1 MTLTPRHRV
10 RPLFTPRE
18 LGRVGAATA
27 IMVFGGTTIVLLM
40 LMLLGHYS
48 SLSHCGPKALLDGA
62 VIALLAGQKG
72 RWRCVAL
79 LGAVYGLV
87 LLIQVG
93 VPYLPLVLAIA
104 GLLGAVGGAAG
115 GAVHRRLGILLAA
128 MLFEWGAGLGA
139 PLKIY
144 FGTSDANEPFLW
156 GLWVA
161 EWPLRLGGAA
171 AGALLA
177 GRLTGKAD
185 GDVVVLPTV
194 RRDADARRRRVRGV
208 RPAALRLSALLAA
221 SIVPLMLERWDL
233 LIVIFALTLAYA
245 LWLGPRQ
252 AVLWTLPAVAWGW
265 FVFTAASYLWHR
277 DPARVVDLLRT
288 FALRFGPMALASVV
302 LVSTARPVDVW
313 RVLRRMSI
321 PGAGMVLLPL
331 AVVLRQIPH
340 TGREIRQRLTLLRRH
355 GHWRGP
361 LSLLRRPRLLWREL
375 FSRPLRRFADQLA
388 E

>member
-1 MTLTPRHRV
+1 MTLMPQHHTS
-10 RPLFTPRE
+10 PLFTPRE
-18 LGRVGAATA
+18 LGRVGAAA
-27 IMVFGGTTIVLLM
+27 AMMVFGGTTIVLLM
-40 LMLLGHYS
+40 LMLMGHYS
-48 SLSHCGPKALLDGA
+48 SLSHCGPKAVLDGT
-62 VIALLAGQKG
+62 VIALLAGGKG

-79 LGAVYGLV
+79 LGVVYGLV

-93 VPYLPLVLAIA
+93 VPYLPLVLAVA
-104 GLLGAVGGAAG
+104 GLLGAGSGAAG
-115 GAVHRRLGILLAA
+115 SALHRRLGILLAA

-156 GLWVA
+156 GLWLA

-177 GRLTGKAD
+177 GRLTGTSDDDDLK
-185 GDVVVLPTV
+185 LP
-194 RRDADARRRRVRGV
+194 AAQPCGQSRRRRVRGV
-208 RPAALRLSALLAA
+208 RPAALRLIVLLAV
-221 SIVPLMLERWDL
+221 SIVPLAVQRWDL
-233 LIVIFALTLAYA
+233 LIVVFALTLAYA
-245 LWLGPRQ
+245 LWLGPRR
-252 AVLWTLPAVAWGW
+252 AVLWTLPGMAWGW
-265 FVFTAASYLWHR
+265 LVFAAASYLWHR

-313 RVLRRMSI
+313 RVLRSVRL
-321 PGAGMVLLPL
+321 PGMVLLPL
-331 AVVLRQIPH
+331 AMVLRQIPH
-340 TGREIRQRLTLLRRH
+340 TGREIRQRLALLRQR

-361 LSLLRRPRLLWREL
+361 LSLLRRPRLMWREL
-375 FSRPLRRFADQLA
+375 FSRPLRRWADQLA